1 MDEKRDIVVR
11 PVDETTVEGL
21 CALYRDIYGES
32 FPIRE
37 VYDARKVLKANR
49 EGSHINMVALVDGQ
63 VAGHLLVM
71 PAAWNVR
78 LIEVGGFMVS
88 PGLRSPD
95 LTSRLTKAVQ
105 TALVEDVLP
114 GLDWSVRYTESTT
127 VHLYSQRVERHVGHV
142 NGALALDLLPA
153 GMGPDA
159 LLPSGGRVS
168 CVMGFRERRP
178 CPFSPALPD
187 RYASILPRLALP
199 FGRVFSADGTAT
211 GRSTVTAFSLA
222 EAGTAYLTASSG
234 EDLGS
239 ALDEVLGDL
248 KTFSSLQLR
257 IPLLPGVSSAV
268 EVARERGFFLGGF
281 LPGWFREGDG
291 LLLQRTAGEPCW
303 EEIHLLS
310 KEARWLCGEI
320 RRDREALA

>member
-21 CALYRDIYGES
+21 CALYRDVYGET
-32 FPIRE
+32 FPVRG
-37 VYDARKVLKANR
+37 VYDAQWTLRTNK
-49 EGSHINMVALVDGQ
+49 EGSRINRVALVDGR
-63 VAGHLLVM
+63 VAGQFLVM
-71 PAAWNVR
+71 PAAWNAR
-78 LIEVGGFMVS
+78 LVEVGGFMVA

-95 LTSRLTKAVQ
+95 LTSRLTKAFQ
-105 TALVEDVLP
+105 AALVEDVLP

-127 VHLYSQRVERHVGHV
+127 AHLYSQRAERHVGHV
-142 NGALALDLLPA
+142 GGALALDLLPA

-178 CPFSPALPD
+178 CPSSPVLPD
-187 RYASILPRLALP
+187 RYASVLPRLALP
-199 FGRVFSADGTAT
+199 FGRVFGPDGPAT
-211 GRSTVTAFSLA
+211 TRAAVTAFSLA

-234 EDLGS
+234 EDLGPS
-239 ALDEVLGDL
+239 LDEVLEDM
-248 KTFSSLQLR
+248 KSFPSLQLR
-257 IPLLPGVSSAV
+257 IPLLPGVSLAV
-268 EVARERGFFLGGF
+268 EAARERGFFLGGF
-281 LPGWFREGDG
+281 LPGWFCEGDG
-291 LLLQRTAGEPCW
+291 LLLQRTAGEPRW
-303 EEIHLLS
+303 EEIRLLS